1 MRAILLIDHGS
12 KREEANRMLE
22 CMASLV
28 QHLAGRAVIVAH
40 AHMELAAP
48 SIAEGFA
55 ECVRRGAA
63 EVVAFPYMLSPG
75 KHSVNDIPRLVAE
88 AAAGFPGTRFQV
100 TPAFGV
106 HEKLAEII
114 LLRAGVEAART
125 MSPGEAAC
133 CWHPTRSA
141 TACGDAC
148 RARDGLAAAGSQ
160 LSAGSTLT
168 DGREPMAES

>member
-22 CMASLV
+22 CMAGLV
-28 QHLAGRAVIVAH
+28 RHLAGPEVIVAH
-40 AHMELAAP
+40 AHMELAPP

-75 KHSVNDIPRLVAE
+75 KHSVNDIPRMVAE

-114 LLRAGVEAART
+114 LLRAGLEAARGLT
-125 MSPGEAAC
+125 PGEAAR
-133 CWHPTRSA
+133 CWHPTQNT

-148 RARDGLAAAGSQ
+148 RAGTDPAAVAGV
-160 LSAGSTLT
+160 SAGT
-168 DGREPMAES
+168 GP